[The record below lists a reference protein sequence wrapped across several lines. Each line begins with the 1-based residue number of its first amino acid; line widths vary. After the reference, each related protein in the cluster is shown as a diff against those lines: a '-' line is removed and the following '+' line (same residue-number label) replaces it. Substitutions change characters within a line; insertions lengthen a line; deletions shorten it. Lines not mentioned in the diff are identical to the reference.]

1 MNKKIDFKTINEII
15 GCNDSFKMPQILMEK
30 LFYRNERERIFREFL
45 QIEHNLD
52 YDWFHIYFQEEYA
65 ERKTMKQDF
74 TPDSIGLLL
83 SKIINDEALDGS
95 GATLDVAGGTGGLTI
110 QKWVQDKY
118 ATKFFDYK
126 PSNYFYQVE
135 ELSDRAL
142 PFLLFNLAIRGMNA
156 VVIHGDALHRE
167 VHQIYLLE
175 NEFDRYTSFSTISI
189 FKHTKQVEKE
199 FNVQKW
205 LSEEI
210 DYVESN
216 PLYFMKGAMLNG

>member
-1 MNKKIDFKTINEII
+1 MNKKIDFKTINEIV

-52 YDWFHIYFQEEYA
+52 YDWFHIYFQEEFA
-65 ERKTMKQDF
+65 ERKTKKQDF

-83 SKIINDEALDGS
+83 SKIINDESTRGS
-95 GATLDVAGGTGGLTI
+95 GANLDVAGGTGGLTI

-118 ATKFFDYK
+118 ATNFFDYK

-175 NEFDRYTSFSTISI
+175 NELDSYTSFSTISI

-199 FNVQKW
+199 FNVKKW

-210 DYVESN
+210 DYVESK
-216 PLYFMKGAMLNG
+216 PLYFMKGATLNG